1 MIFDINTIL
10 NKEITEY
17 NFSTVEP
24 MDNVWSMDRFIKDFD
39 LIDRVTLWDDTYVEI
54 DGLIGCHS
62 GGNGD
67 FYSHKIRFEIL

>member
-1 MIFDINTIL
+1 MIQEIL
-10 NKEITEY
+10 NGEITEY
-17 NFSTVEP
+17 DFKTLES

-39 LIDRVTLWDDTYVEI
+39 LADRVTLWDGTYVEI
-54 DGLIGCHS
+54 DNVIGCHS